1 MNPCCFS
8 ETQLV
13 RNTNFVA
20 NDPTKPNKIV
30 SICFINLNIIL
41 YHVSMLHLFAWLQD
55 FVNQNYHDQWR

>member
-8 ETQLV
+8 ETQLD

-41 YHVSMLHLFAWLQD
+41 YHVSMLYLFVWLQD
-55 FVNQNYHDQWR
+55 FVNQSYHDQWR